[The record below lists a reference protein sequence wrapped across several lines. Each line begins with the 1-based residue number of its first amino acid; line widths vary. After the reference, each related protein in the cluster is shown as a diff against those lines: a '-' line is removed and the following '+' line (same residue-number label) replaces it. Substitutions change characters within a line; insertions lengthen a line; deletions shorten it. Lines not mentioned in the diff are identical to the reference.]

1 MPSFERKRTNPTVQD
16 VARAANVST
25 ATVSRA
31 LTTPDRVSAETRYR
45 VSEAIEKTGYV
56 LNHAARNLRRRDTGT
71 IVALVPDIGNSHFSN
86 ILQGIETVCAERNLK
101 VLIADT
107 RKPSMSRANLRDV
120 FSRNNC
126 DGIVIM
132 DGHFSISG
140 IRVSNPELPPIVTAG
155 EWSDDP
161 AVPIAI
167 VDNLLGAD
175 LAVSHLLELGH
186 TNIGHVTGLL
196 THKAGLDR
204 LDGFRATLERTGL
217 DPSDAWVL
225 EGDYTLDAG
234 TRAAEAWLEL
244 PERPTAIFC
253 ASDRTAFG
261 FISALSGAGVRVPQD
276 VSVVGFDDIDIAGHF
291 VPPLTTI
298 HQPRRAVGEQA
309 ATLLLD
315 LLQGARPEAGVIQL
329 EPWLV
334 VRKSTAAPACRG
346 SDRRFR

>member
-1 MPSFERKRTNPTVQD
+1 MFSANIRAMPQSEFKKKNPTVQD

-31 LTTPDRVSAETRYR
+31 LTTPDRVSAETRRR
-45 VSEAIEKTGYV
+45 VSEAVEKTGYV

-86 ILQGIETVCAERNLK
+86 ILQGIETVCAEKQLK

-107 RKPSMSRANLRDV
+107 RKPSMSHSRVSDY
-120 FSRNNC
+120 FSKNNC
-126 DGIVIM
+126 DGIVIL
-132 DGHFSISG
+132 DGHFSISR
-140 IRVSNPELPPIVTAG
+140 IRSSNPKAPPIVLAG

-161 AVPIAI
+161 AVPISV
-167 VDNLLGAD
+167 VDNLLGAE
-175 LAVSHLLELGH
+175 LAVSHLLDLKH

-196 THKAGLDR
+196 SHKPGRDR
-204 LDGFRATLERTGL
+204 RDGFRATLAGAGF
-217 DPSDAWVL
+217 DPAKAWIF

-234 TRAAEAWLEL
+234 VRAAHAWMAL
-244 PERPTAIFC
+244 PDRPTAVFC

-261 FISALSGAGVRVPQD
+261 FISALNEAGIRVPED
-276 VSVVGFDDIDIAGHF
+276 VSVVGFDDIDIAGHYL
-291 VPPLTTI
+291 PPLTTI

-309 ATLLLD
+309 AKLLLN
-315 LLQGARPEAGVIQL
+315 LLGGARPDNGSVQL

-334 VRKSTAAPACRG
+334 VRKSAVPLA
-346 SDRRFR
+346 